1 MRPLTVIIDELVA
14 AIRDARQPLAER

>member
-1 MRPLTVIIDELVA
+1 MRSLTVIIDELVA